1 MKKNEIDTNIYREVT
16 DIEELQSLLYFLFG
30 RLHKICEEHGI
41 TYNMYGGTMLGAVRH
56 SGIIP
61 WDDDVDISMPRED
74 YERFIKTVREQYG
87 DKYKIYVYPD
97 KNYIYPFAK
106 FCLKDTILLENYRE
120 PYNELSLYID
130 IFPMDGCACDKK
142 ESEKMFTRLKQLKHK
157 RSICVYKAKRKGA
170 SAGKIKSMLLSVRSG
185 FYRLGGY
192 EKYLKKEVEI
202 SKRYKFS
209 ESDYVCCMAAS
220 WFEKGIVN
228 KGDYLDRK
236 LYKFGD
242 SEFWGMKDY
251 DSNLRN
257 LYGDYMCPP
266 PESQRIS
273 NHDYK
278 LFINKKL
285 TLEDL

>member
-30 RLHKICEEHGI
+30 RLHKICEEYGI

-74 YERFIKTVREQYG
+74 YERFIELIRTHYG

-106 FCLKDTILLENYRE
+106 FCLRDSILLENYRE
-120 PYNELSLYID
+120 EYSELALYID
-130 IFPMDGCACDKK
+130 IFPMDGCPADEK
-142 ESEKMFTRLKQLKHK
+142 EAEKTFSELKRLKHK
-157 RSICVYKAKRKGA
+157 RAVCVYKLKPRANF
-170 SAGKIKSMLLSVRSG
+170 SGKIKNLCLGVRSG
-185 FYRLGGY
+185 LYRLVGY
-192 EKYLKKEVEI
+192 EKYLKKEVKI
-202 SKRYKFS
+202 SKLCKFA
-209 ESDYVCCMAAS
+209 ESDRVCCMAAS
-220 WFEKGIVN
+220 WFEKGIV
-228 KGDYLDRK
+228 KKSEYLDRR

-266 PESQRIS
+266 PESQRVS

-278 LFINKKL
+278 LFVKKNL
-285 TLEDL
+285 NREDL